1 MLGEKY
7 LNTLD
12 RLTAQNRLFALVL
25 LALLFVISAMG
36 LVMLRMQTHAQI
48 VVMPIGSE
56 DGLQVGNGRASE
68 RYLRRMARYVVMQ
81 IGSYTAATA
90 RDQLFELLDLFP
102 PESVGPVQS
111 HFERLA
117 AEIERYPS
125 ISSAVR
131 WSGEHPLRY
140 DAHTI
145 QVQVKKARLVNGS
158 ETEAKTVHY
167 CLNYRIEETRFW
179 LTHLVEKEDSSET
192 ACFNDAT
199 TATTATA
206 DLAG

>member
-25 LALLFVISAMG
+25 LSLVGVIVVMSFA
-36 LVMLRMQTHAQI
+36 MLRMQTNAQV

-81 IGSYTAATA
+81 VGSYTAATA

-102 PESVGPVQS
+102 PESVGTVQS
-111 HFERLA
+111 QFERLA
-117 AEIERYPS
+117 VEIERYPS
-125 ISSAVR
+125 ISSSVR
-131 WSGEHPLRY
+131 LSGDQPVRY
-140 DAHTI
+140 DDDTI
-145 QVQVKKARLVNGS
+145 QIQVKKARLVNGS

-167 CLNYRIEETRFW
+167 CLSYRIEETRFW
-179 LTHLVEKEDSSET
+179 LTNLVEKEDPSET
-192 ACFNDAT
+192 ACFNDAKP
-199 TATTATA
+199 AASA
-206 DLAG
+206 DPAR

>member
-12 RLTAQNRLFALVL
+12 RLTAQNRLFAIVL
-25 LALLFVISAMG
+25 LALVAVIAAMG
-36 LVMLRMQTHAQI
+36 LVMLRMQTHAQ
-48 VVMPIGSE
+48 VVVVPIGSE

-81 IGSYTAATA
+81 VGSYSAATA

-102 PESVGPVQS
+102 PESVGAAQS
-111 HFERLA
+111 RFEQLA

-131 WSGEHPLRY
+131 WSGEAPLRY
-140 DAHTI
+140 DDTTI

-167 CLNYRIEETRFW
+167 CLDYRIEETRFW
-179 LTHLVEKEDSSET
+179 LTNLVEKEDPSET
-192 ACFNDAT
+192 ACFNPAASAT
-199 TATTATA
+199 PVAAA
-206 DLAG
+206 R

>member
-1 MLGEKY
+1 MFGEKY

-12 RLTAQNRLFALVL
+12 RLTAQNRLFAIVL
-25 LALLFVISAMG
+25 LALVFVISAMG
-36 LVMLRMQTHAQI
+36 FVMLRMQTNAQ
-48 VVMPIGSE
+48 VVVVPLGSE

-81 IGSYTAATA
+81 IGSYTAASA
-90 RDQLFELLDLFP
+90 RDQLFEMLDLFP

-131 WSGEHPLRY
+131 WNGDQPLRY
-140 DAHTI
+140 DDKTI

-158 ETEAKTVHY
+158 ETDARTVHY
-167 CLNYRIEETRFW
+167 CLSYRIEETRFW
-179 LTHLVEKEDSSET
+179 LTNLAEKEDPSET
-192 ACFNDAT
+192 ACFNDAKPV
-199 TATTATA
+199 ASVDPAR
-206 DLAG
+206 

>member
-12 RLTAQNRLFALVL
+12 RLTAQNRLFAIVL
-25 LALLFVISAMG
+25 LSLVFVIAAMG
-36 LVMLRMQTHAQI
+36 YVMLRMQTHAQVI
-48 VVMPIGSE
+48 VMPIGSE

-81 IGSYTAATA
+81 IGNYTAATA

-131 WSGEHPLRY
+131 WSGDQPLRY
-140 DAHTI
+140 DTQTI

-158 ETEAKTVHY
+158 ESEAKTVHY

-179 LTHLVEKEDSSET
+179 LTNLVEKEDPSET

-199 TATTATA
+199 PATSAA
-206 DLAG
+206 PAR

>member
-12 RLTAQNRLFALVL
+12 RLTAQNRLFAIVL
-25 LALLFVISAMG
+25 LALVFVIAAMG
-36 LVMLRMQTHAQI
+36 FVMLRMQIHAQ
-48 VVMPIGSE
+48 VVVVPIGSQ
-56 DGLQVGNGRASE
+56 DSLQVGNGRASE

-81 IGSYTAATA
+81 VGNYSAATA

-102 PESVGPVQS
+102 PEAVGTVQS
-111 HFERLA
+111 RFERLA

-131 WSGEHPLRY
+131 WSGDAPLHY
-140 DAHTI
+140 DNKTI

-167 CLNYRIEETRFW
+167 CLSYRIEETRFW
-179 LTHLVEKEDSSET
+179 LTNLVEKEDPSET
-192 ACFNDAT
+192 ACFNDAKP
-199 TATTATA
+199 TAPVDPAR
-206 DLAG
+206 

>member
-12 RLTAQNRLFALVL
+12 RLTAQNRVFSLVTL
-25 LALLFVISAMG
+25 SLVAVIVVLAFQMA
-36 LVMLRMQTHAQI
+36 RMQTHAQV

-81 IGSYTAATA
+81 VGSYTAATA
-90 RDQLFELLDLFP
+90 RDQLFEMLDLFP
-102 PESVGPVQS
+102 PDSVGQVQS
-111 HFERLA
+111 SFERLA

-125 ISSAVR
+125 ISSSVR
-131 WSGEHPLRY
+131 WSGDEPLRY

-167 CLNYRIEETRFW
+167 CLSYRIEETRFW
-179 LTHLVEKEDSSET
+179 LTNLVEKDDPSDH
-192 ACFNDAT
+192 ACFESPA
-199 TATTATA
+199 AKAEKPHA
-206 DLAG
+206 

>member
-1 MLGEKY
+1 MFGEKY

-12 RLTAQNRLFALVL
+12 RLTAQNRLFAIVL
-25 LALLFVISAMG
+25 LSLVFVIAAMG
-36 LVMLRMQTHAQI
+36 FVMLRMQTNAQ
-48 VVMPIGSE
+48 VVVVPIGSE

-81 IGSYTAATA
+81 IGSYSAATA

-111 HFERLA
+111 RFEQLA

-131 WSGEHPLRY
+131 WSGDAPLRY
-140 DAHTI
+140 DDKTI

-179 LTHLVEKEDSSET
+179 LTNLVEKEDPSET
-192 ACFNDAT
+192 ACFNHAEPAT
-199 TATTATA
+199 PVAAA
-206 DLAG
+206 R